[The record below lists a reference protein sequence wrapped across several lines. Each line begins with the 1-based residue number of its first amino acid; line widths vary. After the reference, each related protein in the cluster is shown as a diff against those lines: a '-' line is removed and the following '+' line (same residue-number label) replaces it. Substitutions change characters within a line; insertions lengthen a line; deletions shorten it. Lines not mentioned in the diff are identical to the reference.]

1 MVRAEVTE
9 ASKCWTERWLSH
21 CNRVAQLVKLYGCA
35 LGFFCSGMQAFT
47 WDINDSM
54 YSDELTG
61 EAADPLAPV
70 PKAPVMRSSSEMS
83 DQMQRLS
90 NNEGRRASAMSA
102 QVSLPD
108 DPGSNRASLMGSG
121 GG

>member
-1 MVRAEVTE
+1 
-9 ASKCWTERWLSH
+9 
-21 CNRVAQLVKLYGCA
+21 
-35 LGFFCSGMQAFT
+35 MQAFT

-61 EAADPLAPV
+61 EAADPGAPV

-83 DQMQRLS
+83 DQMQHVS
-90 NNEGRRASAMSA
+90 GNEGRRASAMSA

>member
-1 MVRAEVTE
+1 MAQSLQPKCLIGKTYMVVQ
-9 ASKCWTERWLSH
+9 W
-21 CNRVAQLVKLYGCA
+21 QLIS
-35 LGFFCSGMQAFT
+35 FGMQAFT

-83 DQMQRLS
+83 DQVQQMS
-90 NNEGRRASAMSA
+90 GNEGRRGSAMSA

>member
-1 MVRAEVTE
+1 
-9 ASKCWTERWLSH
+9 
-21 CNRVAQLVKLYGCA
+21 
-35 LGFFCSGMQAFT
+35 MQAFT

-61 EAADPLAPV
+61 EAADPLTPV

-83 DQMQRLS
+83 DQMPHLS
-90 NNEGRRASAMSA
+90 GNEGRRASVMSA

>member
-1 MVRAEVTE
+1 MFVQRE
-9 ASKCWTERWLSH
+9 
-21 CNRVAQLVKLYGCA
+21 
-35 LGFFCSGMQAFT
+35 FGMQAFT

-61 EAADPLAPV
+61 EPADPLAPV

-83 DQMQRLS
+83 DQVQQMS
-90 NNEGRRASAMSA
+90 GNEGRRGSAMSA